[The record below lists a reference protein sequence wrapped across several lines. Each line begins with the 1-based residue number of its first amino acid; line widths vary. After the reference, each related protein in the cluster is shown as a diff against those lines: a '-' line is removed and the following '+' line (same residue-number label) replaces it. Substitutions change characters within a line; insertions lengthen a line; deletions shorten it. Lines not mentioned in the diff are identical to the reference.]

1 MVDYKVLMTEIEDT
15 NMEKY
20 PVFVDQKNIAK
31 MFILPKNICIFKAIS
46 IKIPMALFT
55 EQVNNPK
62 IWMEWQKTMNGPR
75 SLEEEEKN

>member
-46 IKIPMALFT
+46 IKIPMHF
-55 EQVNNPK
+55 P
-62 IWMEWQKTMNGPR
+62 
-75 SLEEEEKN
+75 EK